1 MKNDSRLEA
10 WVEQH
15 RELLLISSVLPLG
28 KAYSVVESFERKR
41 NAPDP
46 AAHSAR
52 VSRVA
57 REVKQYAD
65 KRAREGAAAVGPLR
79 TDRKP
84 NASLNTRATDK
95 SRASKV
101 QMGDL
106 RAILGVNRERG
117 TVRTSTTSSTCAAC
131 SNATK
136 SSSGR
141 VECPMVKNVRAA
153 SGLEGG
159 VPDRSAV
166 AALAFNGT
174 ITSRRKTSSSSGTGH
189 LQPRQ
194 RRAPAAPNEA
204 PGTER
209 PS

>member
-28 KAYSVVESFERKR
+28 KAYSVVESFERRR

-46 AAHSAR
+46 AEHGAR

-57 REVKQYAD
+57 SEVKQYAD

-95 SRASKV
+95 SRASTV

-117 TVRTSTTSSTCAAC
+117 TVHVEPFATTGEV
-131 SNATK
+131 ATYLDAQGLQLEATIEMEDATLGGLVLAIGMTTH
-136 SSSGR
+136 SH
-141 VECPMVKNVRAA
+141 V
-153 SGLEGG
+153 SGL
-159 VPDRSAV
+159 VHD
-166 AALAFNGT
+166 T
-174 ITSRRKTSSSSGTGH
+174 
-189 LQPRQ
+189 
-194 RRAPAAPNEA
+194 
-204 PGTER
+204 
-209 PS
+209 